1 MFDLDETE
9 HKFVLISG
17 PQAGVYT
24 YVCDGCCALLLMEQ
38 GEPSVFHG
46 VCGSTL
52 ESCAAA
58 REWQTFC
65 PEDLP
70 TLQQKMDA
78 VRKDDFDQTTRAAQ
92 LRSEELLGREIRWR
106 TCPLCKEELR
116 YYGEPHSMCAVH
128 EVLEEDQ
135 GQSE

>member
-9 HKFVLISG
+9 HTFVLITG
-17 PQAGVYT
+17 LITGVYT

-46 VCGSTL
+46 TCGSTL
-52 ESCAAA
+52 ELCAAT
-58 REWQTFC
+58 RGRQTFC
-65 PEDLP
+65 PSDLP
-70 TLQQKMDA
+70 TLQQKMIA
-78 VRKDDFDQTTRAAQ
+78 VRNDGFNETIRADQRRT
-92 LRSEELLGREIRWR
+92 EEFLGRDVKWR
-106 TCPLCKEELR
+106 TCPLCKEEIR